1 MYTNNKNKDS
11 LDDISKIPYITFLR
25 IGETLISNDLENNLE
40 NDINYNFEE
49 KIKELET
56 RKTEITEE
64 IRILSLLNKK
74 LSDEI
79 KENEIKLQELL
90 NKKFLFFFKSN
101 KQNLQKTL
109 ENDTKLYN
117 ENFTK
122 ISDLY
127 EQLIEIT
134 DQLKNLEEKIE

>member
-40 NDINYNFEE
+40 NDINYNFED

-56 RKTEITEE
+56 IKIEFTEE

-74 LSDEI
+74 LSDSI
-79 KENEIKLQELL
+79 KENEIKLQELS
-90 NKKFLFFFKSN
+90 NKKFLFFSKSN
-101 KQNLQKTL
+101 KQNLQKIL
-109 ENDTKLYN
+109 ENDTKLYDK
-117 ENFTK
+117 NFTK

-134 DQLKNLEEKIE
+134 EQLKNLEGKN